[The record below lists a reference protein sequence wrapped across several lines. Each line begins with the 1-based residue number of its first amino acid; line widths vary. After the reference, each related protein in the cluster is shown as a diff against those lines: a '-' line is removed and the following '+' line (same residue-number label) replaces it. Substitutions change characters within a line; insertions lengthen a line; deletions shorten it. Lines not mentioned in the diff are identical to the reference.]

1 MLTIFGSPTLIRK
14 LVTNS
19 SNLSCPTS
27 MQSVCLMVLTR
38 ILRSD
43 SFAATSKGARGFAIS
58 IWGALFEGTRKC
70 ISTLA
75 AADAAIAFDGFGAS
89 RTPACSG
96 GSVGRPEPGAF
107 GSGMMIGWP
116 HEGQS
121 ISEPAPEL
129 STANS
134 CSHFGQL
141 KTTSIN
147 DLWL

>member
-1 MLTIFGSPTLIRK
+1 MLMILDSPTLRRK
-14 LVTNS
+14 LVTTS
-19 SNLSCPTS
+19 SNRSWPTS

-43 SFAATSKGARGFAIS
+43 SLAATSKGANGLAMS
-58 IWGALFEGTRKC
+58 TSGALLDGTRRC

-75 AADAAIAFDGFGAS
+75 AAEDAIAFEGFGTTRA
-89 RTPACSG
+89 PVCSG
-96 GSVGRPEPGAF
+96 GRVGRPEPGA
-107 GSGMMIGWP
+107 GSGIVIRSP

-134 CSHFGQL
+134 CSHFGQ
-141 KTTSIN
+141 
-147 DLWL
+147 